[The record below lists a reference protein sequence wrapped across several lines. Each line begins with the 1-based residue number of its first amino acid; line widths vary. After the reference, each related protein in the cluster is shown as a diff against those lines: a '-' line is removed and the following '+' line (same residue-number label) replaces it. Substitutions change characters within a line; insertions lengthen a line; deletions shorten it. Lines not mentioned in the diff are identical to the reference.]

1 MASGIHSPYSYYCTS
16 AYDCLEPNVYVSKNG
31 QELTG
36 RNAYRHYRKESGSGF
51 KKSKKKTSAKK
62 ANAKRN

>member
-1 MASGIHSPYSYYCTS
+1 MVEIKDLKH
-16 AYDCLEPNVYVSKNG
+16 LLVYVSKNG